1 MVKDV
6 NKTKNSSLKA
16 AIHKKRIMIQ
26 QTQRNSEFNSRS
38 KKQLNVKRDA
48 APVKLPT
55 IVKKTPSLSKIFY
68 MRY

>member
-1 MVKDV
+1 
-6 NKTKNSSLKA
+6 
-16 AIHKKRIMIQ
+16 
-26 QTQRNSEFNSRS
+26 
-38 KKQLNVKRDA
+38 VKRDA